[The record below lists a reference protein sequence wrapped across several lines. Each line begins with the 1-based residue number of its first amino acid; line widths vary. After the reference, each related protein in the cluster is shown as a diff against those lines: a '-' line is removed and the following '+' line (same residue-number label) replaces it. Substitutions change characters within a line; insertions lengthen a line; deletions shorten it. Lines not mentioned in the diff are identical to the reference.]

1 MGVPSGHDI
10 ASRHL
15 YMGWAEAVCVA
26 SGKTSTMIAIKA
38 GNNFI
43 FLSLLKLACL
53 ILPAA
58 ETGRPGQARQK
69 GQVLYRAVNFIWFS
83 AVRYLSKQ

>member
-15 YMGWAEAVCVA
+15 YTGWAEAVCIA
-26 SGKTSTMIAIKA
+26 NGKTSAMIAIKA
-38 GNNFI
+38 DNNFI
-43 FLSLLKLACL
+43 LLSLLKLACL

-58 ETGRPGQARQK
+58 EAGGSGQAGQK

-83 AVRYLSKQ
+83 AVRYLSEQ